1 MPRKYF
7 RKLLPTHQEVLG
19 NRFIALF
26 GSRLQHHNLWHLHRR
41 SVAGGVAAGMFCGVI
56 PAPFHYLSTA
66 LSAIFF
72 RVNLPVAMFTS
83 LYRNPITVLP
93 LYLVAY
99 FLGSLVT
106 QSAGAAPVTAPPAFS
121 FAQLGDSLYALGA
134 WTLGLG
140 PPLAIG
146 LPVLGAILGTLG
158 YLAARAAWRIMVV
171 HAWRKRAT
179 LRAARTGRAH
189 A

>member
-7 RKLLPTHQEVLG
+7 RKLLPTHQEVLD

-56 PAPFHYLSTA
+56 PAPFHFLSTA
-66 LSAIFF
+66 LCAIFF

-93 LYLVAY
+93 LYITAY
-99 FLGSLVT
+99 YLGSLVT
-106 QSAGAAPVTAPPAFS
+106 RSAGAAPMTPPPAFS
-121 FAQLGDSLYALGA
+121 FVHFDDSLHALA
-134 WTLGLG
+134 EWTLGLG

-146 LPVLGAILGTLG
+146 LPLLGAILGVFG
-158 YLAARAAWRIMVV
+158 YFATRAAWRVIVV
-171 HAWRKRAT
+171 HAWRKRVAEH
-179 LRAARTGRAH
+179 AARIGQSH